1 MRKILLTLLLVPV
14 ALSAQPRAK
23 NVILFLA
30 DAGGLSTIA
39 AASLHAYGEPRRLY
53 VQRMPHIGLSD
64 TTTAS
69 QIVSDSAA
77 GMTAI
82 VTGEKTHN
90 GVISQSATAV
100 RKKSETRCCSSPP
113 ITPSICGCAAARSAR
128 PGWMDWRR
136 RKPRPQR
143 DQSEPRRSEWAT
155 VTPARKS
162 WRRHRGP
169 APSAFVASWRIRT
182 SSA

>member
-23 NVILFLA
+23 NVILILA

-39 AASLHAYGEPRRLY
+39 AASLHAYGAPRRLY

-100 RKKSETRCCSSPP
+100 RKKSDGAPLKTILEHLAKCWLQNSGVLPPVSCLLSTLFPATQETR
-113 ITPSICGCAAARSAR
+113 R
-128 PGWMDWRR
+128 
-136 RKPRPQR
+136 
-143 DQSEPRRSEWAT
+143 
-155 VTPARKS
+155 
-162 WRRHRGP
+162 
-169 APSAFVASWRIRT
+169 
-182 SSA
+182 